1 MTKSAENKLIFL
13 IASFCENKH
22 EWIDVFSSPLP
33 RIPGFPKRDKS
44 IRQGISGL
52 LRKGLLEYKKSK
64 NSVLIRPTEKAFTI
78 LSLEYP
84 FYNNFIGKWDGKFRF
99 IAYNI
104 SEKERKMRDSVRWIL
119 KSYKL
124 GVFQH
129 SVYVSAYD
137 IEKDLYNR
145 LNHQKAKDAVY
156 IVAISVVKENLTKF
170 VDYVWDLKSLEKE
183 YETLES
189 ILSVGIK
196 KIKSRRGRV
205 EVFRKSFVT
214 YQKLLSLDPGLP
226 FELIGEKN
234 PHIKARKLFKK
245 LQKLL

>member
-13 IASFCENKH
+13 IASFCEDKH

-44 IRQGISGL
+44 IRLGISGL
-52 LRKGLLEYKKSK
+52 LKNGLLEYKEKEE
-64 NSVLIRPTEKAFTI
+64 SVLIRPSEKAFKI
-78 LSLEYP
+78 LSYEYP
-84 FYNNFIGKWDGKFRF
+84 FYNNFISKWDGKFRL

-104 SEKERKMRDSVRWIL
+104 SEKERKMRDSLRWIL

-129 SVYVSAYD
+129 SVFVSAYD
-137 IEKDLYNR
+137 IEKDLINR
-145 LNHQKAKDAVY
+145 LKTQKAKDAVF
-156 IVAISVVKENLTKF
+156 ITAISLEKNNLVKF
-170 VDYVWDLKSLEKE
+170 VDYVWGLNKLEKE
-183 YETLES
+183 YESLEKT
-189 ILSVGIK
+189 LSVGIK
-196 KIKSRRGRV
+196 TIRSRRGKV
-205 EVFRKSFVT
+205 EVFRKTFVE

-234 PHIKARKLFKK
+234 PHIKVRSLLKK